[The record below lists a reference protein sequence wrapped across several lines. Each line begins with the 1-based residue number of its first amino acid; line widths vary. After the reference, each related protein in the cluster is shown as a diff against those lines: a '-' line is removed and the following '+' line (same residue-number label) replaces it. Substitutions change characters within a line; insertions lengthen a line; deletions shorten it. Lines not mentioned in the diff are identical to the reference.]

1 MLKNF
6 WKMDSM
12 ETSKSTMDIENATP
26 EQRIEMFRD
35 CLSKRRTYWMEWV
48 QEMNKCLKH
57 FDKLDDLQTEVFSR
71 RQEAVEEYHSMAF
84 DLAKRAKIYNEK
96 YAEVYNKIRLMKVAQ
111 GSTTFMYNT
120 EKAIAAQID
129 AQLSQ
134 DKYII
139 DMVESQLQYLDN
151 TIKTIDGIIYAI
163 PNRIKIEEIRIG
175 R

>member
-1 MLKNF
+1 
-6 WKMDSM
+6 
-12 ETSKSTMDIENATP
+12 
-26 EQRIEMFRD
+26 
-35 CLSKRRTYWMEWV
+35 
-48 QEMNKCLKH
+48 
-57 FDKLDDLQTEVFSR
+57 
-71 RQEAVEEYHSMAF
+71 
-84 DLAKRAKIYNEK
+84 
-96 YAEVYNKIRLMKVAQ
+96 MKVAQ
-111 GSTTFMYNT
+111 GSATFMYNT

>member
-1 MLKNF
+1 
-6 WKMDSM
+6 
-12 ETSKSTMDIENATP
+12 
-26 EQRIEMFRD
+26 
-35 CLSKRRTYWMEWV
+35 
-48 QEMNKCLKH
+48 
-57 FDKLDDLQTEVFSR
+57 
-71 RQEAVEEYHSMAF
+71 
-84 DLAKRAKIYNEK
+84 
-96 YAEVYNKIRLMKVAQ
+96 MKVAQ
-111 GSTTFMYNT
+111 GSATSIYNT